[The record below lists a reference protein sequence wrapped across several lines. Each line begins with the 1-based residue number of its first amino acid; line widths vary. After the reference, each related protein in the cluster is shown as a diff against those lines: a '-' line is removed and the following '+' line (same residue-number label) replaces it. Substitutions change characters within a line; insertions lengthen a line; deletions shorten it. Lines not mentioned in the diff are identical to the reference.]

1 MQQKEQLTPSSRDGK
16 FKRISLANLESI
28 GEKMALKKSALACSV
43 CGSRNYSKKVNS
55 AGRTERLEVKKFCKY
70 CNQHTIHRETK

>member
-1 MQQKEQLTPSSRDGK
+1 MTLSQSGVK
-16 FKRISLANLESI
+16 FNEISLAKIESL
-28 GEKMALKKSALACSV
+28 GEKMTVKKSALACSI

-70 CNQHTIHRETK
+70 CNQHTMHRETK

>member
-1 MQQKEQLTPSSRDGK
+1 MTLQQRDVK
-16 FKRISLANLESI
+16 FNMISLAKIESI
-28 GEKMALKKSALACSV
+28 GEKMTIKKSALACSV

>member
-1 MQQKEQLTPSSRDGK
+1 MT
-16 FKRISLANLESI
+16 I
-28 GEKMALKKSALACSV
+28 KKSALACSI